1 MVGTADGSKSSTLAA
16 SNGTQTRPANTSSV
30 CITEIPEISFKY
42 QTNATK

>member
-30 CITEIPEISFKY
+30 CITEISFKY
-42 QTNATK
+42 QTNATQ